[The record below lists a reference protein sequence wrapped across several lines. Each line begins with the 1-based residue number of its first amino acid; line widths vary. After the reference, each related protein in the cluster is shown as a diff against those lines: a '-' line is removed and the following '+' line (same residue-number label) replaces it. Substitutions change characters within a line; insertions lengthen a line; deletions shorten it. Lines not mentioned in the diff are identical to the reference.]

1 MSRKLVERVS
11 RVVDRRAGRR
21 GFLRRSAMA
30 ATAVAVAPV
39 AYAIRPTTAEA
50 AIIVCRGHQCRAG
63 DLCCDNWSEFCCKI
77 TGENLCPPGT
87 IVAGWWKADG
97 SGFCDLNGPRPR
109 YYLDCNY
116 TCDEGCW
123 CSSGGLCARSCTPA
137 VCQCHG
143 GCSTRKSECLTFR
156 YGQCHQ
162 DVCVGQLKC
171 RIVTCVPPWKW
182 DPACATAPVLTSQST
197 RFHDRPC
204 LHEGFTDIP
213 PLARYAEAVEWMAGE
228 GIATGFTDDLFG
240 PDEPVSRGQFATFLW
255 RYSGEPSAQGG
266 DESDDDVPVPEPP
279 WEGGRAGLEFDDVD
293 PDAYY
298 ADAVAWMVQ
307 NGITAGRGPRQFD
320 PWSDVNRAQSIVFLH
335 NLAGKPEAE
344 APISFTDVGEDAW
357 FRDALEWALAADI
370 VWWTDM
376 ETFGGSLP
384 ASRADVALL
393 LHRYHLREPDAP
405 EPDAPEP
412 DAPEPDAPEP
422 GTPDPGTPD
431 PNRSAVMR

>member
-1 MSRKLVERVS
+1 
-11 RVVDRRAGRR
+11 
-21 GFLRRSAMA
+21 MA

>member
-21 GFLRRSAMA
+21 GFLRKSAMA

-50 AIIVCRGHQCRAG
+50 AIIVCKGHQCRAG
-63 DLCCDNWSEFCCKI
+63 DLCCDGWSEFCCKI

-109 YYLDCNY
+109 YYLDCNF

-123 CSSGGLCARSCTPA
+123 CSPSGLCDSSCTPA

-143 GCSTRKSECLTFR
+143 GCSTRKSECLIFR
-156 YGQCHQ
+156 YGQCNQ
-162 DVCVGQLKC
+162 ELCVGPLKC

-182 DPACATAPVLTSQST
+182 DPACATAPVLTSPST

-213 PLARYAEAVEWMAGE
+213 PLAFYAEAVEWMAGE
-228 GIATGFTDDLFG
+228 GIAAGFTDDLFG
-240 PDEPVSRGQFATFLW
+240 PDELVSRGQFATFLW
-255 RYSGEPSAQGG
+255 RYVGEPAGPESAGPESAVPESAGQGG
-266 DESDDDVPVPEPP
+266 Y
-279 WEGGRAGLEFDDVD
+279 EFDDVD

-298 ADAVAWMVQ
+298 ADAVAWMVHA
-307 NGITAGRGPRQFD
+307 GITAGRGPRMFD
-320 PWSDVNRAQSIVFLH
+320 PGSDVSRAQSIVFLH

-357 FRDALEWALAADI
+357 FRDALEWALATDI
-370 VWWTDM
+370 VWWTDL

-393 LHRYHLREPDAP
+393 LHRYHLIEPVP
-405 EPDAPEP
+405 EPDPPESVPEP
-412 DAPEPDAPEP
+412 DPPEPD
-422 GTPDPGTPD
+422 TLD
-431 PNRSAVMR
+431 PNTSRVMR

>member
-21 GFLRRSAMA
+21 GFLRKSAMA

-50 AIIVCRGHQCRAG
+50 AIIVCKGHQCRPG

-97 SGFCDLNGPRPR
+97 SGFCDLNGPQPR
-109 YYLDCNY
+109 YYLDCNF

-123 CSSGGLCARSCTPA
+123 CSSGGLCAKSCTPA
-137 VCQCHG
+137 RCQCHG
-143 GCSTRKSECLTFR
+143 GCSTRKSECISFR
-156 YGQCHQ
+156 YGQCNQ
-162 DVCVGQLKC
+162 DLCVGQLKC

-213 PLARYAEAVEWMAGE
+213 PLALYAEAVEWMAGE

-240 PDEPVSRGQFATFLW
+240 PDEPVNRGQFATFLW
-255 RYSGEPSAQGG
+255 RYSGEPYVQGG
-266 DESDDDVPVPEPP
+266 DESDDEDPVPEPP
-279 WEGGRAGLEFDDVD
+279 WEGRRAGLEFDDVD

-298 ADAVAWMVQ
+298 ADPVAWMAQ

-320 PWSDVNRAQSIVFLH
+320 PWSDVDRAQSIVFLH

-344 APISFTDVGEDAW
+344 ALIGFTDVGEDAW

-370 VWWTDM
+370 VWWTDL

-393 LHRYHLREPDAP
+393 LHRYHLRKPDAP
-405 EPDAPEP
+405 EPD
-412 DAPEPDAPEP
+412 
-422 GTPDPGTPD
+422 TPDPGTPD
-431 PNRSAVMR
+431 PDTPDPDPSTVMR

>member
-109 YYLDCNY
+109 YYLDCNF
-116 TCDEGCW
+116 TCAEGCW

-240 PDEPVSRGQFATFLW
+240 PDEPVNRGQFATFLW
-255 RYSGEPSAQGG
+255 RYSGEPAAQGG
-266 DESDDDVPVPEPP
+266 DESDDEDPVPEPP
-279 WEGGRAGLEFDDVD
+279 WEGRPGGLEFDDVD

-307 NGITAGRGPRQFD
+307 TGITAGRGPRQFD
-320 PWSDVNRAQSIVFLH
+320 PWSDVDRAQSIVFLH
-335 NLAGKPEAE
+335 NLAGRPEAE
-344 APISFTDVGEDAW
+344 SPISFTDVGEDAW

-370 VWWTDM
+370 VWWTDL

-405 EPDAPEP
+405 EPDNSDP
-412 DAPEPDAPEP
+412 DTLDPD
-422 GTPDPGTPD
+422 T
-431 PNRSAVMR
+431 SVVMR